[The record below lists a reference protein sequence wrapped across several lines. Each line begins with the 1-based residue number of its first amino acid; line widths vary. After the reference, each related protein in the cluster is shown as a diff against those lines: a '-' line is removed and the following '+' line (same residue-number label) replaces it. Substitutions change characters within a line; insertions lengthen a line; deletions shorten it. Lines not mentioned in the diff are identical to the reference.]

1 MASQLAPLSAS
12 VTRILSLS
20 GFPSELKTRD
30 IQAAFGDWENVNG
43 GFKIKWRDDTS
54 LLIVFADASTAKR
67 AYLQTIA
74 SPPAAF
80 SSPTSSKTAII
91 KPYDGPD
98 AQAVIQAVNART
110 HSHGHNASRGHHSR
124 SSVSSASMSMSGN
137 MNGAGG
143 GNGNGNGA
151 HARKPNGNIHSLSS
165 ATSLASIPDNQP
177 LSFPFG
183 LPRDHSPTLPNVPAH
198 PTLSSLINLS
208 LGPSD
213 VLIPPQESSA
223 VPIVA
228 PADASKP
235 ASSSPPQT
243 QSHLVS
249 SPPRVGDPARR
260 MVGHA
265 LGIRHPTLVK
275 NAATGVG
282 VVNGGVDQLQHAMG
296 GLSVTD
302 E

>member
-12 VTRILSLS
+12 VTRILALS

-67 AYLQTIA
+67 AYLQTLA

-80 SSPTSSKTAII
+80 SSPTSSKTATI
-91 KPYDGPD
+91 KPYDGSD

-110 HSHGHNASRGHHSR
+110 HGHGHNASRGHHSR
-124 SSVSSASMSMSGN
+124 SSVSSA
-137 MNGAGG
+137 
-143 GNGNGNGA
+143 
-151 HARKPNGNIHSLSS
+151 
-165 ATSLASIPDNQP
+165 IPDNQP
-177 LSFPFG
+177 LSLPFT

-213 VLIPPQESSA
+213 VLIPPHESSA
-223 VPIVA
+223 
-228 PADASKP
+228 
-235 ASSSPPQT
+235 
-243 QSHLVS
+243 SHLVS

-275 NAATGVG
+275 NATTGVG
-282 VVNGGVDQLQHAMG
+282 VMNGGGVDQLQQAMG